1 LTGIGTAGSSFE
13 EPPGEG
19 EVFAIGDTFREL
31 LAVLDEPPPQAASM
45 SAIKK
50 AAERR
55 TEDFIV
61 RKV

>member
-19 EVFAIGDTFREL
+19 EVFAIGEAFREL

-45 SAIKK
+45 RAIKK

>member
-19 EVFAIGDTFREL
+19 EVVAIGDAFREL

-45 SAIKK
+45 SAIKN